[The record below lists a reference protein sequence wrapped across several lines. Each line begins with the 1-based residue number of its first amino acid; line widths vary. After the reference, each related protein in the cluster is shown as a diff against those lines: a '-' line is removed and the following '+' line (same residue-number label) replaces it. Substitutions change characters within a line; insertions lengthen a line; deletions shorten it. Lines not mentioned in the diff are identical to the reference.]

1 MLAVFNV
8 RANEAPDFRVV
19 SMRIRTPG
27 PGAIWKVGVLMCDL
41 TELYVSIEQHVSLRI

>member
-8 RANEAPDFRVV
+8 RSNEAPDLRVV

-27 PGAIWKVGVLMCDL
+27 AAAIRKVGVLVCDL
-41 TELYVSIEQHVSLRI
+41 TELHVPIEQHVSPGI